1 MYYASLIRYIYVF
14 MISIYYSWMMH
25 GKRKIT
31 PILCP
36 YWYSKFN
43 AQLEWKLSISIDC
56 QCFISKMKFYLCCH
70 QSPKRERS
78 KVHLGPKLILVIEN
92 NPNKNLIISMN
103 IKQEFWQPKRRKGY
117 PKNRVNSNEEF
128 LKELKRCFKVFI
140 YFWVYEYRTIKRD
153 VWMKWK

>member
-1 MYYASLIRYIYVF
+1 MYYASLIRYVYVF
-14 MISIYYSWMMH
+14 MISIYYPWMMH

-43 AQLEWKLSISIDC
+43 AQLEGKLSISIDC

-103 IKQEFWQPKRRKGY
+103 IKQEFWQPKRRKGKDT
-117 PKNRVNSNEEF
+117 PKIVSIQMKSFWRSSSGV
-128 LKELKRCFKVFI
+128 LKCLYIF
-140 YFWVYEYRTIKRD
+140 EYMNT
-153 VWMKWK
+153 VL